1 MKRFDVILI
10 LCLFL
15 SCCNGLYA
23 NTLIQKKTANP
34 NKKEVVE
41 HKTGEAAEN
50 GGVWCRMEVK
60 GRDTIPHI
68 VLQTV
73 YVFPPIK
80 FKNKR
85 QEKFYWRTVRDV
97 KKALPYAKVVG
108 KILAETNDTLMK
120 MKSDKERKRYMKAL
134 EKEIFNRY
142 EGDMRNFTLSQ
153 GKMLI
158 RLISRECN
166 QSSYA
171 LIRAYRGSFVA
182 GFWQGFARLF
192 GANLKDEF
200 GESEKD
206 AIVERVILL
215 VEAGQL

>member
-1 MKRFDVILI
+1 MKILRLI
-10 LCLFL
+10 SFFCLVFFCF
-15 SCCNGLYA
+15 SDLYA
-23 NTLIQKKTANP
+23 EKNASKKSLKT
-34 NKKEVVE
+34 KRETE
-41 HKTGEAAEN
+41 QHQTGEVAEN
-50 GGVWCRMEVK
+50 GGFWCRMEVK
-60 GRDTIPHI
+60 GNDTIPHI
-68 VLQTV
+68 ILQTI

-97 KKALPYAKVVG
+97 KKALPYAKIVG
-108 KILAETNDTLMK
+108 KMLAETNDTLMK
-120 MKSDKERKRYMKAL
+120 MSSDKERKRYMKSL

-142 EGDMRNFTLSQ
+142 ESDMRRFTLSQ

-166 QSSYA
+166 QSSYS
-171 LIRAYRGSFVA
+171 LIRAYRGGFVA

-200 GESEKD
+200 GDTEKD
-206 AIVERVILL
+206 EIIERVILL
-215 VEAGQL
+215 VELGKL